1 MSQRK
6 DQGRYARMIAFWAVT
21 ALIAYGIFH
30 AGGLVTLLDR
40 WLGGSNRIL
49 IDPFPLVGKLK
60 YSTLIG
66 GGLLA
71 LTCFLANRIILQPR
85 INQLLTDTE
94 AEMVKVTW
102 PTWPEVIQGT
112 FAVTGMV
119 LVLFAFLTCVD
130 LLLVNVMTM
139 LMPGSK
145 S

>member
-1 MSQRK
+1 
-6 DQGRYARMIAFWAVT
+6 MIAFWAVA
-21 ALIAYGIFH
+21 ALLAYGIFH
-30 AGGLVTLLDR
+30 AGGLVILLDR
-40 WLGGSNRIL
+40 WLAGSNRVL

-66 GGLLA
+66 GALLA
-71 LTCFLANRIILQPR
+71 VGCWIANRLVVQPR
-85 INQLLTDTE
+85 LNRLLTDTE

-102 PTWPEVIQGT
+102 PGWAEVVQGT

-119 LVLFAFLTCVD
+119 LVLFTFLTCVD
-130 LLLVNVMTM
+130 LLLVNVMTL

>member
-6 DQGRYARMIAFWAVT
+6 DQGRYARMIAFWAVA
-21 ALIAYGIFH
+21 ALLAYGIFH

-40 WLGGSNRIL
+40 WMAGSNRTL

-60 YSTLIG
+60 YSTLVG
-66 GGLLA
+66 GALLA
-71 LTCFLANRIILQPR
+71 AGCFLANRLVMQPR

-102 PTWPEVIQGT
+102 PVWPEVVQGT
-112 FAVTGMV
+112 LAVTGMV
-119 LVLFAFLTCVD
+119 LVLFTFLTCVD
-130 LLLVNVMTM
+130 LLLVNVMTL